1 MPGSPIVL
9 TKGEPV
15 SITVHNRLTTPIS
28 VHWHGIELDSYFD
41 GVGGFSGSGNRI
53 APMVAPNDSF
63 VARFTPPRPGTYMY
77 HVHGERGEELASGL
91 YGVLVVAD
99 SGTPFDPR
107 TEPLVAI
114 ANGGPGEDKPI
125 FINGSASP
133 DTLEL
138 MAERSYRF
146 RIIYITSDDVI
157 VTTLRGPAG
166 LPPTR
171 AFGLDAAE
179 SPDIRLRPWQFPT
192 GPGHTRDVI
201 VKFAEP
207 GVYRLD
213 AQRTTGGATTTL
225 PIRVR

>member
-1 MPGSPIVL
+1 
-9 TKGEPV
+9 
-15 SITVHNRLTTPIS
+15 
-28 VHWHGIELDSYFD
+28 
-41 GVGGFSGSGNRI
+41 
-53 APMVAPNDSF
+53 
-63 VARFTPPRPGTYMY
+63 MY
-77 HVHGERGEELASGL
+77 HVHSERGEELASGL

-99 SGTPFDPR
+99 SATPFDPR

-146 RIIYITSDDVI
+146 RIIYITSDDV
-157 VTTLRGPAG
+157 VLTTLRGPAG

-171 AFGLDAAE
+171 ALALDAAE
-179 SPDIRLRPWQFPT
+179 SPDIPLRPWQFPT

-201 VKFAEP
+201 VNFAEP
-207 GVYRLD
+207 GVYRHD
-213 AQRTTGGATTTL
+213 AQRTTGGSTTTL
-225 PIRVR
+225 PIRVRAAMK